1 MHPWE
6 HIDRNTQ
13 REQAYK
19 DIIQSLRDT
28 RLPDDVK
35 DLLKKGLEYEFQFR
49 FPTAWFCYHL
59 WYNNFMNICSRYHT
73 EVVFET
79 RECPMCLLMKELDK
93 RAVDVGKLN
102 ESIESN
108 KEERKELEA
117 DMERLREKL
126 TQAEKDLELTRNGQL
141 DGQRWF
147 SVKGRS
153 VCGEPDASFDF
164 VVKTFDEVPTR

>member
-1 MHPWE
+1 
-6 HIDRNTQ
+6 
-13 REQAYK
+13 
-19 DIIQSLRDT
+19 
-28 RLPDDVK
+28 
-35 DLLKKGLEYEFQFR
+35 
-49 FPTAWFCYHL
+49 
-59 WYNNFMNICSRYHT
+59 MNICSRYHT

-108 KEERKELEA
+108 EEERKELEA

-141 DGQRWF
+141 DGQR
-147 SVKGRS
+147 
-153 VCGEPDASFDF
+153 
-164 VVKTFDEVPTR
+164 